1 MMKTIILEKEK
12 VYCGTVLLVN
22 AGHPIKE
29 KEAAGLMPADM
40 HFPDILM
47 RRDAANALQ
56 FIIKKISAGNAIV
69 PVSGYRSSE
78 EQAAIYEGSLKD
90 RGKEFT
96 KKYVALPDHSE
107 HQTGLAIDLG
117 QNKEDLDFI
126 CPCFP
131 YDGIYGEFRRTAPD
145 YGFIERYA
153 KDKEDITGI
162 SHEPWHFRYV
172 GWPHSKIITEKGF
185 SLEEYIE
192 FIKSYQD
199 DCRFVYEPDYGTGIE
214 IYYAPANGSQTL
226 VVMPE
231 TCLYQISGN
240 NTDGFII
247 TVWKNFRK

>member
-56 FIIKKISAGNAIV
+56 FIINKISAGNAIV

-78 EQAAIYEGSLKD
+78 EQAAIYDGSLKD

-131 YDGIYGEFRRTAPD
+131 
-145 YGFIERYA
+145 
-153 KDKEDITGI
+153 
-162 SHEPWHFRYV
+162 
-172 GWPHSKIITEKGF
+172 
-185 SLEEYIE
+185 
-192 FIKSYQD
+192 
-199 DCRFVYEPDYGTGIE
+199 
-214 IYYAPANGSQTL
+214 

>member
-1 MMKTIILEKEK
+1 MMKTIILEKVK

-56 FIIKKISAGNAIV
+56 
-69 PVSGYRSSE
+69 
-78 EQAAIYEGSLKD
+78 
-90 RGKEFT
+90 
-96 KKYVALPDHSE
+96 
-107 HQTGLAIDLG
+107 
-117 QNKEDLDFI
+117 
-126 CPCFP
+126 
-131 YDGIYGEFRRTAPD
+131 
-145 YGFIERYA
+145 
-153 KDKEDITGI
+153 
-162 SHEPWHFRYV
+162 
-172 GWPHSKIITEKGF
+172 
-185 SLEEYIE
+185 